1 MFSRPG
7 RVWPR
12 GGASSRNLYPR
23 YYGENVTYCITF
35 LYRKIKHVSF
45 ETSRASYLKIK
56 ARRFFFLLLLL
67 GLRLKLPRLLLSVR
81 LLRLELTRLLLGRRL
96 RLEPRLHLLDL
107 LDLLLLNLLDALD
120 LLDVLGQLNRLGL
133 GLGLSW
139 LLLRR
144 LRPGL
149 GLGLQLSWLLL
160 RPGLRPGLRLGLSW
174 LLLRLGP
181 GMGLSQL
188 LFRMRFDL

>member
-1 MFSRPG
+1 M
-7 RVWPR
+7 
-12 GGASSRNLYPR
+12 
-23 YYGENVTYCITF
+23 
-35 LYRKIKHVSF
+35 
-45 ETSRASYLKIK
+45 
-56 ARRFFFLLLLL
+56 
-67 GLRLKLPRLLLSVR
+67 PRLLLSVR

-181 GMGLSQL
+181 RLGGLGLSQL